1 MTRRTACRLIFLF
14 GIACFLI
21 VVFFSDAIKYR
32 LTLQSNA
39 SAINPTFLQ
48 LDTEQEAVTGL
59 QLCRNVLRRTHS
71 FRDSLL
77 AECEHLAGDHP
88 VFKTFLENTLDYVLW
103 HNSATAKTAPGRRS
117 LTWKCLLRGRGC
129 GGYGD
134 QIRGMSYAFV
144 LASLTKRMLYIRW
157 PDLYTAKTENARD
170 AFEETMFVP
179 SAVNWSLPS
188 FLSNITTV
196 QFSDHGPHN
205 EARGI
210 CKALFSR
217 TQHITYS
224 VMHWHSTCFNET
236 LLMQNSVPS
245 VALKEFIKLPRNVLE
260 CAATIIIRLLLTF
273 SKAVREKKKEFKRT
287 LGIDPHTQFAA
298 VHIRTGMFPSGLNE
312 NVGRLH
318 KSDRSW
324 EKDIICAM
332 NKSKALGILGPLV
345 LISDSVQC
353 KQWAKTA
360 FGKNVLISNVNPVH
374 VSIDTQ
380 SKSTLSMKEKEQ
392 RYQSVL
398 ATTAELALLSDA
410 EVVFMAASGFSRAS
424 AWLGGLSSDHKLC
437 CNPLCNSYYHLVYD

>member
-1 MTRRTACRLIFLF
+1 MNRTTAYRLIFLL
-14 GIACFLI
+14 GIACLLLL
-21 VVFFSDAIKYR
+21 FFSDKFR
-32 LTLQSNA
+32 LNNA
-39 SAINPTFLQ
+39 SARDPAFLQ
-48 LDTEQEAVTGL
+48 LDAEQEAATGM
-59 QLCRNVLRRTHS
+59 QLCRNVLRRTQG

-77 AECEHLAGDHP
+77 AECERLAGDHP

-224 VMHWHSTCFNET
+224 VMHWHSTCFKET
-236 LLMQNSVPS
+236 LMQNSVPS

-260 CAATIIIRLLLTF
+260 CAATIIVRLLLTF

-312 NVGRLH
+312 RGFRLQ

-324 EKDIICAM
+324 EKHILRAM
-332 NKSKALGILGPLV
+332 NKSKDLGPLV

-353 KQWAKTA
+353 KQWARTT

-374 VSIDTQ
+374 ISIDTQ
-380 SKSTLSMKEKEQ
+380 SKSNLSMKGKKQ

-410 EVVFMAASGFSRAS
+410 EVVFMAASGFSRVGT
-424 AWLGGLSSDHKLC
+424 WLGGLSSDDKFC
-437 CNPLCNSYYHLVYD
+437 CNPLCNKYYHIVYD